1 MASFVLPEKRATIE
15 LEDGDFA
22 GAEITVRL
30 RVPFGVLKEISSTA
44 SDPAGIER
52 LGELFCEWALVDW
65 NLADHRGPIPATPE
79 GFARLDLD
87 TVGAVLAAWIGGVV
101 EPPAPLPQPSSNG
114 ARSRGRKASR
124 SRRS

>member
-30 RVPFGVLKEISSTA
+30 RVPFGVLKEISSMATNPD
-44 SDPAGIER
+44 SIER
-52 LGELFCEWALVDW
+52 LVELFSEWALVDW
-65 NLADHRGPIPATPE
+65 NLADHRGPIPATAE
-79 GFARLDLD
+79 GLARLDVD
-87 TVGAVLAAWIGGVV
+87 TVGAVLAAWIRGVV

-114 ARSRGRKASR
+114 ARSRGRRGSK